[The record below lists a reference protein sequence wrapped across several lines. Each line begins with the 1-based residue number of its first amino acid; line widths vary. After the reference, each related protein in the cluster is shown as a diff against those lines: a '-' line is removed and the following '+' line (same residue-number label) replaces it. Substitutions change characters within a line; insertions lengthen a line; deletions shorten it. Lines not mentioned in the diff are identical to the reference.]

1 MNRKYL
7 YYVFPLLGTALVLW
21 YVFSATCDGIYSDY
35 VRLVNSYLPD
45 VWNPA
50 KFFVPDILTRIPI
63 NYLGR
68 IINIAL
74 FGYNTMFDRVLGVL
88 ALGGSGAMLAGYCC
102 RKKVSLVWFAL
113 FMAVLF
119 SLNKWEMLDNGSG
132 WTHFLSF
139 VCFYYHYELL
149 DRVWSSQEKKH
160 DHGKLIILPFLTT
173 LFIAGPYCAIY
184 SVTVILACGLMFL
197 LKRRGRRGPF
207 LLYGLCTLIPLLL
220 YLWSN
225 SYAVEDHAAPA
236 EVSLFTQLKETPGF
250 FVRFFVKSFSSMV
263 VGGERAAEIFHT
275 NMPFL
280 VLGALVILLYA
291 LALWYN
297 WRYRLY
303 EETLFPVLLLV
314 SGGLNHVLILVSRW
328 IFLQEDYGLS
338 SRYALQFQAGI
349 LGILLT
355 FALVLKKK
363 RAKADILLRT
373 VAAAACVLFLLGN
386 CYTTYIEVKK
396 APARKDNYET
406 RAELALSFE
415 QHTDD
420 ELRGGFEY
428 RTTRPDS
435 GEKVRTALTILKENG
450 YSVFRPGF
458 KQEK

>member
-7 YYVFPLLGTALVLW
+7 YYAFPILGTALVLW

-50 KFFVPDILTRIPI
+50 KFFVPDILTRIPV

-68 IINIAL
+68 IINVAF

-88 ALGGSGAMLAGYCC
+88 ALGLSGGVLAAYCC
-102 RKKVSLVWFAL
+102 RKKVSPGWFAIL
-113 FMAVLF
+113 MAVLF

-132 WTHFLSF
+132 WTHFLAF

-149 DRVWSSQEKKH
+149 DRVWSGQEKKH
-160 DHGKLIILPFLTT
+160 DHGKLMVLPFLTT

-184 SVTVILACGLMFL
+184 SVTVILACGLMFF

-207 LLYGLCTLIPLLL
+207 LLYGLCTLVPFLL

-250 FVRFFVKSFSSMV
+250 FVRFFIKSFSSMV
-263 VGGERAAEIFHT
+263 IEGERAEEIFRT
-275 NMPFL
+275 NTPFL
-280 VLGALVILLYA
+280 VLGALVIFLYA

-297 WRYRLY
+297 WRCRLY
-303 EETLFPVLLLV
+303 EETLFPALLLV

-328 IFLQEDYGLS
+328 IFLREDYGLS

-355 FALVLKKK
+355 FALVLKRKRK
-363 RAKADILLRT
+363 RADPPLRIA
-373 VAAAACVLFLLGN
+373 AAAACALFLLGN

-396 APARKDNYET
+396 APARKDNYEA

-415 QHTDD
+415 EHTDD
-420 ELRGGFEY
+420 ELRRGFEY
-428 RTTRPDS
+428 RTNRPDS
-435 GEKVRTALTILKENG
+435 GQRVRAALTILKENG